1 MRNVLSLNLIKKLSM
16 KIKILL
22 FSLFF
27 SVLNYGNG
35 QQLDAPLWLRYP
47 SISPDGSTIAFSYKG
62 DLYKVSAKGGVATI
76 LTTNP
81 AYDFMPVWSPDG
93 KTIAFASNRYG
104 NFDVFTISST
114 GGNPTRLTFN
124 SSNELP
130 SAYSVDGKSILFT
143 AQIQDSYKNILFPYG
158 LLTELYSVPEDGGRC
173 VQIITTPAENA
184 NYSPDGKLIAY
195 TDKKG
200 YEDPWRKHHTS
211 SVTRDIW
218 VYDIQTGK
226 HKKVS
231 SFIGEDRNP
240 VFSSDGRALYYLTE
254 QWGSFN
260 VASVGIEPSGE
271 PKQISFFDKHPV
283 RFLSRSMNDL
293 LCYQYN
299 GELYTQKL
307 GETPQKVAIN
317 ILSDQTEVTLKY
329 ETQTKGA
336 TEMSISP
343 DGKEIAFI
351 IRGDVFVTATDYGTT
366 KRITMTPEQERSV
379 SFSPD
384 GKKLLYASERNGSW
398 KIYQTSIIS
407 KDEPNFSLSTL
418 LKEEPIVE
426 TNDETFQPTYSPDG
440 KEVAFLKERTTL
452 CVINLESKQIRTV
465 LDGKYNYSYNDG
477 DQWYQWSPDSK
488 WFAVNFWEYPSWPN
502 SEVGLVNADGSGKFF
517 NLTHSGY
524 ADNNPKWMMDGK
536 AIIWFND
543 KMGMR
548 SHGSWG
554 SEFDVYGMF
563 LTQEAFDEFNL
574 TKQES
579 ELLKDKKKKDK
590 EDKEKVEKDSKDK
603 KAKDEKK
610 DKVLDALK
618 FELDNL
624 DDRKVRLT
632 INSSNISDAILA
644 PEGDKLY
651 YLSKFEKGFD
661 LWVHNIKDN
670 ETKLLLKIDGYA
682 GDMQMDKD
690 GKNLFLLTGG
700 SLMKIEI
707 SSNKQTNINYKAE
720 FDVNYPAER
729 EYMFDHIWRQ
739 ISKKFYDPKMHNV
752 DWSFYKKEYSRFLP
766 NINNNFDFAEMVS
779 EMLGELNGSHT
790 GCRYSPNYDNA
801 DKTASLGVFYD
812 YSYTGNGLKIAEI
825 IEKSPLIDAKSKIK
839 AGSIIEKIDGV
850 EIVAGKDFYSLLNR
864 KAGKQVLLDILNLL
878 TGERWTETVK
888 PITIAEENELLYQR
902 WVNNCVKETEKLS
915 DGRIGYI
922 HVRGM
927 NSESFREVYSE
938 LLGRNYNKEAII
950 IDTRFNGG
958 GWLHDDLA
966 TLLSGKRY
974 ADFVPRGQYIGSEPI
989 AKWSK
994 PSIVIVGEGNYSDAH
1009 AFPYT
1014 YKTLNIGKL
1023 VGMPVPGTMTAVWW
1037 EAQQDPSLVFG
1048 IPQIGVKDMNGNYL
1062 ENHQTDPDIKVAI
1075 TPEDAANGIDTQLKA
1090 AVDEMLKQL
1099 DSQKK

>member
-1 MRNVLSLNLIKKLSM
+1 MRKKILTLSLFIFTTYM
-16 KIKILL
+16 GIAQ
-22 FSLFF
+22 
-27 SVLNYGNG
+27 GNS
-35 QQLDAPLWLRYP
+35 PLWLRYP
-47 SISPDGSTIAFSYKG
+47 AISPDGSVITFSYKG
-62 DLYKVSAKGGVATI
+62 DIYKVPVNGGVATI

-81 AYDFMPVWSPDG
+81 AYDYMPIWSPDG
-93 KTIAFASNRYG
+93 KKIAFASNRFG
-104 NFDVFTISST
+104 NFDVFVMPVD
-114 GGNPTRLTFN
+114 GGTPTRLTYY
-124 SSNELP
+124 SSGEFP
-130 SAYSVDGKSILFT
+130 WTFSKDGKSVIYSS
-143 AQIQDSYKNILFPYG
+143 QIQDNPKNILFPSN
-158 LLTELYSVPEDGGRC
+158 LLTELYSVAIEGERP
-173 VQIITTPAENA
+173 VQLLTTPAENV
-184 NYSPDGKLIAY
+184 NLSSDGNLMAY
-195 TDKKG
+195 QDRKG
-200 YEDPWRKHHTS
+200 YEDPWRKHHKS

-218 VYDIQTGK
+218 IYDAKQGK
-226 HKKVS
+226 HKKIS
-231 SFIGEDRNP
+231 TFNGEDRNP
-240 VFSSDGRALYYLTE
+240 IFSNDAKSLYYLTE

-260 VASVGIEPSGE
+260 VALVSIDGGE
-271 PKQISFFDKHPV
+271 PKQISSFEKHPV
-283 RFLSRSMNDL
+283 RFLSKSNNDI

-299 GELYTQKL
+299 GELYTQVIGAK
-307 GETPQKVAIN
+307 PQKVN
-317 ILSDQTEVTLKY
+317 VSILADQTETAVKY
-329 ETQTKGA
+329 ESQTRGA
-336 TEMSISP
+336 TEINISP

-351 IRGDVFVTATDYGTT
+351 IRGDVFVTSSDFGTT
-366 KRITMTPEQERSV
+366 KRITKSPEQERTV

-418 LKEEPIVE
+418 LKEEPIVA
-426 TNDETFQPTYSPDG
+426 TSDETFQPAYSPDG

-465 LDGKYNYSYNDG
+465 LDGKYNYSYSDG

-488 WFAVNFWEYPSWPN
+488 WFAVNFNEHSLWFE
-502 SEVGLVNADGSGKFF
+502 SEIGLVNADGSGQFF
-517 NLTHSGY
+517 NLTKSGY
-524 ADNNPKWMMDGK
+524 NDNNPKWMMGGK
-536 AIIWFND
+536 AIIWLND
-543 KMGMR
+543 RMGMR

-554 SEFDVYGMF
+554 AEYDVYGMF

-574 TKQES
+574 TKQEA

-590 EDKEKVEKDSKDK
+590 EEKEKADKEKDKESKDK

-610 DKVLDALK
+610 SSTIDLLK

-632 INSSNISDAILA
+632 INSSNISDAILS

-661 LWVHNIKDN
+661 LWVRNIKDN

-690 GKNLFLLTGG
+690 GKNIFMLSGG
-700 SLMKIEI
+700 SLMKVEI
-707 SSNKQTNINYKAE
+707 SSNKQTNINFKAD
-720 FDVNYPAER
+720 FDINYPAER
-729 EYMFDHIWRQ
+729 DYLFEHIWRQ
-739 ISKKFYDPKMHNV
+739 IGEKFYDVKLHNV
-752 DWSFYKKEYSRFLP
+752 DWKFYKSEYSRFLP

-790 GCRYSPNYDNA
+790 GCRFSPNYENA

-812 YSYTGNGLKIAEI
+812 NSYSGNGLKIAEVM
-825 IEKSPLIDAKSKIK
+825 EKSPLVDAKSKIK
-839 AGSIIEKIDGV
+839 AGVIIEKIDGF
-850 EIVAGKDFYSLLNR
+850 EILAGKDYYSLLNR
-864 KAGKQVLLDILNLL
+864 KAGKQVLLDLFNPT
-878 TGERWTETVK
+878 TGERWAETVK
-888 PITIAEENELLYQR
+888 PISFGEENELLYQR
-902 WVNNCVKETEKLS
+902 WVNNCKKETERLS
-915 DGRIGYI
+915 NGRIGYI

-938 LLGRNYNKEAII
+938 LLGRYVNMEAIV

-974 ADFVPRGQYIGSEPI
+974 ADYYPHGQYMGSEPI

-994 PSIVIVGEGNYSDAH
+994 PSIVLVGEGNYSDAH

-1037 EAQQDPSLVFG
+1037 ETQQDPTLVFG
-1048 IPQIGVKDMNGNYL
+1048 IPQIGVKDMQGKYL
-1062 ENHQTDPDIKVAI
+1062 ENQQIEPDIKVPI
-1075 TPEDAANGIDTQLKA
+1075 SPEDAANGIDTQLKA
-1090 AVDEMLKQL
+1090 AVEDLLKQL